1 MSALQHSLFSSQPVR
16 RPRHLRVGRF
26 DLSTSTQ
33 PSCEKKI
40 IPEEWA
46 VIQQAIDGDSA
57 AAEQI
62 FGCHT
67 AMLHRIAFRI
77 LHNKEDAEDA
87 VQDSL
92 CKAYAK
98 LQSFQGR
105 ASFSTWLTR
114 IVINSALMVRRKR
127 NSRPESL
134 LDEILYA
141 RPHQLQREIV
151 DAALDPEQIC
161 CGTEGFKCLLD
172 DPQLALIHFEI
183 NDLPWFRFLAVQVLL
198 NFPLELFFWQLGGLV
213 QPVLQTQ
220 RQQPRWRPAQ
230 AKHRSY
236 PAHCPWL
243 RIESVCLIAAPWG
256 FSLRKMD

>member
-105 ASFSTWLTR
+105 AAFPTWLTR
-114 IVINSALMVRRKR
+114 IAINSALMVRRRR
-127 NSRPESL
+127 NGRPETSL
-134 LDEILYA
+134 EEILDA
-141 RPHQLQREIV
+141 RPDRLQREIV

-161 CGTEGFKCLLD
+161 SETEIHQLLEEQL
-172 DPQLALIHFEI
+172 PQLPPRLRVAFQLRELDGLSASDSCRALGIRKNAFKSRI
-183 NDLPWFRFLAVQVLL
+183 SRA
-198 NFPLELFFWQLGGLV
+198 
-213 QPVLQTQ
+213 
-220 RQQPRWRPAQ
+220 RQ
-230 AKHRSY
+230 K
-236 PAHCPWL
+236 L
-243 RIESVCLIAAPWG
+243 RRA
-256 FSLRKMD
+256 LRKSLDVGPRHEVVLRPVIRP

>member
-16 RPRHLRVGRF
+16 TPRHRRVGRF

-33 PSCEKKI
+33 ASCEKKI

-46 VIQQAIDGDSA
+46 SIQQAIDGDSA

-62 FGCHT
+62 FGCHA
-67 AMLHRIAFRI
+67 AMLHRIAFSI

-114 IVINSALMVRRKR
+114 IAINSALMVRRRR
-127 NSRPESL
+127 NGRPETS
-134 LDEILYA
+134 LDEILDA
-141 RPHQLQREIV
+141 PPHRLKREIV

-161 CGTEGFKCLLD
+161 SGTEIHQLLEKQLSQLPTGLRAAFQLRQLDGLSASDSCRVLGIRRNAFKSRISRARQKLRW
-172 DPQLALIHFEI
+172 ALQKSLNIKRETL
-183 NDLPWFRFLAVQVLL
+183 NSTAAVHS
-198 NFPLELFFWQLGGLV
+198 FM
-213 QPVLQTQ
+213 
-220 RQQPRWRPAQ
+220 
-230 AKHRSY
+230 
-236 PAHCPWL
+236 
-243 RIESVCLIAAPWG
+243 I
-256 FSLRKMD
+256 

>member
-1 MSALQHSLFSSQPVR
+1 MSALQHLLFGSQPVR

-46 VIQQAIDGDSA
+46 FIQQAVDGDSA
-57 AAEQI
+57 AAEQM
-62 FGCHT
+62 FGRHA
-67 AMLHRIAFRI
+67 AMLYRIAFRI

-98 LQSFQGR
+98 LQSFQGG

-114 IVINSALMVRRKR
+114 IVINSALMVRRRR
-127 NSRPESL
+127 NGRPETS
-134 LDEILYA
+134 LDEILDT
-141 RPHQLQREIV
+141 RPHRLQREIV

-161 CGTEGFKCLLD
+161 SAAEIHQLLEKQLSKLPTGLRAAFQLRELDGLSASDSCRVLGIRKNAFKSRISRARQKLGRALRKSLD
-172 DPQLALIHFEI
+172 IGPRHG
-183 NDLPWFRFLAVQVLL
+183 AVQ
-198 NFPLELFFWQLGGLV
+198 
-213 QPVLQTQ
+213 
-220 RQQPRWRPAQ
+220 RQ
-230 AKHRSY
+230 
-236 PAHCPWL
+236 
-243 RIESVCLIAAPWG
+243 
-256 FSLRKMD
+256 FTSL

>member
-26 DLSTSTQ
+26 DISTSTQ
-33 PSCEKKI
+33 PSCEEKS
-40 IPEEWA
+40 IPKEWA
-46 VIQQAIDGDSA
+46 FIQRAIDGDSA

-77 LHNKEDAEDA
+77 LRNKEDAEDA

-98 LQSFQGR
+98 LQSFQGI

-127 NSRPESL
+127 NGRPETS

-141 RPHQLQREIV
+141 RPQQLQHEIV

-161 CGTEGFKCLLD
+161 SETEFHQLLEEHLR
-172 DPQLALIHFEI
+172 QLAPGLRVAFQLREL
-183 NDLPWFRFLAVQVLL
+183 DGLSASDSCRVLGIRKNAFKSRISRARQKLRRALQKSL
-198 NFPLELFFWQLGGLV
+198 NNHGPLLKSLKLKV
-213 QPVLQTQ
+213 
-220 RQQPRWRPAQ
+220 
-230 AKHRSY
+230 
-236 PAHCPWL
+236 
-243 RIESVCLIAAPWG
+243 IERG
-256 FSLRKMD
+256 